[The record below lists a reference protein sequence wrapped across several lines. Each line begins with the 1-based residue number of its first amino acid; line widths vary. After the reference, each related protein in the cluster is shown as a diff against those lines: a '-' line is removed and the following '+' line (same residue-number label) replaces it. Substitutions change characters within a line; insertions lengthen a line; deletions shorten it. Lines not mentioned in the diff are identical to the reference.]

1 MKRSPVQGILAA
13 VILAT
18 VSLLTNLQSPEDLS
32 VVDVQPLL
40 VTRLVLSYLT
50 NGAVRAL
57 LLIFAGWSWGR
68 RWWQAALW
76 AIVCGELALAVH
88 YLLGWAIGFFDWSDV
103 LSNLYWFV
111 VALGDGLLLGVA
123 GWVMRR
129 TDGWGFAASLLVP
142 GGLIAEPVMNLLPAR
157 DWLRPSDA
165 VALRTAG
172 WIELVIG
179 VVLLL
184 LVLLTWRFVARRSDE
199 RSQ

>member
-1 MKRSPVQGILAA
+1 MTAASGLGCMVVCKDGRVKRSPVQGILAA

-50 NGAVRAL
+50 NGAVWAL

-103 LSNLYWFV
+103 CPTSTGSWRHWGMV
-111 VALGDGLLLGVA
+111 SC
-123 GWVMRR
+123 WVSQV
-129 TDGWGFAASLLVP
+129 GSCVGP
-142 GGLIAEPVMNLLPAR
+142 
-157 DWLRPSDA
+157 
-165 VALRTAG
+165 TAG
-172 WIELVIG
+172 
-179 VVLLL
+179 VLP
-184 LVLLTWRFVARRSDE
+184 RPCSCQGGSSP
-199 RSQ
+199 SQ

>member
-50 NGAVRAL
+50 NGAVWAL

-103 LSNLYWFV
+103 SSNLYWFV
-111 VALGDGLLLGVA
+111 AALGDGLLLGVA

-129 TDGWGFAASLLVP
+129 ADGWGFAASLLVP
-142 GGLIAEPVMNLLPAR
+142 GGAHRRASDESATRSGLVEAIRRGGAQDCRVDRAR
-157 DWLRPSDA
+157 DRGGAAAAGAPHLA
-165 VALRTAG
+165 V
-172 WIELVIG
+172 
-179 VVLLL
+179 
-184 LVLLTWRFVARRSDE
+184 RRATPW
-199 RSQ
+199 